1 MKGKH
6 ILLMLVHL
14 FRKCGSSIEI
24 DEAVYQLAFKW
35 RYGPPT
41 NIRRLLTVAQENELI
56 SINGRY
62 IKAEFLYD
70 LQELNPN
77 QADTLSKQSAIS
89 STVDPLY

>member
-1 MKGKH
+1 
-6 ILLMLVHL
+6 MLVHL
-14 FRKCGSSIEI
+14 FRKCGNSIEI
-24 DEAVYQLAFKW
+24 DEAVYHLAFKW